1 MLFLPI
7 NGVGNNMN
15 FADAALFAQKVGARK
30 TVPIHF
36 GMFDEINPEKFQ
48 CKNRVIPRIYEEIDL

>member
-1 MLFLPI
+1 
-7 NGVGNNMN
+7 MN